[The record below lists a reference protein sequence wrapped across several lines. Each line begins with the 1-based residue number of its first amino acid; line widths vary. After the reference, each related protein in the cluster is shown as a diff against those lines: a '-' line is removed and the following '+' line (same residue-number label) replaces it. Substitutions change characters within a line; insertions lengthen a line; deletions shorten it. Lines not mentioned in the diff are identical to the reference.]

1 MTLSIIITLCVLLLL
16 AYIFDLTSSKT
27 RIPTVIILL
36 VLGYLVRQGADF
48 LNVTVPDLSMFLK
61 IFGTLGLILIVLEG
75 GLDLEF
81 NKSKL
86 KVINKSFLIS
96 ILSVAFLS
104 FIFTVI
110 LQLMGE
116 TSIKESLINA
126 IPICV
131 ISSAIAI
138 PTVQNLSK
146 EKKEFVIYES
156 SFSDVLGVL
165 FFDFLITHEVINGH
179 AFGEFGVDM
188 LILIVVSFL
197 ATILLLFLLRKIN
210 HHIKFIPI
218 IILIVLIYAVAEVYH
233 LPALI
238 FILIF
243 GLFIGNLGG
252 LQEINLIKKLN
263 PEILLKEVTKFSE
276 LVNVGAFLIRTL
288 FFLIFGFLIET
299 SELLNPS
306 TFLLAIAVVAII
318 FLSRWAI
325 ILLFKLEVK
334 PLVFVAPRGLI
345 TILLFLAIPEAI
357 QSTIIN
363 KSLIIQVIVLSAIVM
378 MVGMILCKAP
388 SPVIKTQTDDEGTGD
403 EISDDDN
410 EIESEESVDDEDS
423 DMVDVTSGNTSNRI
437 DFDEE
442 TDRFE

>member
-1 MTLSIIITLCVLLLL
+1 MTLSIIITICALLLL

-36 VLGYLVRQGADF
+36 VLGYLVRQGVDF
-48 LNVTVPDLSMFLK
+48 LNITVPDLNMFLQL
-61 IFGTLGLILIVLEG
+61 FGTLGLILIVLEG

-86 KVINKSFLIS
+86 KIINKSFLIS
-96 ILSVAFLS
+96 ILSIVVLS
-104 FIFTVI
+104 FIFTLI
-110 LQLMGE
+110 LQLMSDS
-116 TSIKESLINA
+116 SIKDSLINA

-138 PTVQNLSK
+138 PTVHNLSK
-146 EKKEFVIYES
+146 DKKEFVIYES
-156 SFSDVLGVL
+156 SFSDVIGVVA
-165 FFDFLITHEVINGH
+165 FDFLITHQVINAQ
-179 AFGEFGVDM
+179 AFGQFGVDM
-188 LILIVVSFL
+188 LILIAVSFF

-218 IILIVLIYAVAEVYH
+218 IILIVLIYAVAEVFH

-243 GLFIGNLGG
+243 GLFIGNLGR
-252 LQEINLIKKLN
+252 LQKINIIKKLN
-263 PEILLKEVTKFSE
+263 PEILLKEVDKFSE
-276 LVNVGAFLIRTL
+276 LLKEGAFLIRTL

-306 TFLLAIAVVAII
+306 TFLLAIGIVAII
-318 FLSRWAI
+318 FLSRWGI
-325 ILLFKLEVK
+325 LLLFKLKVK
-334 PLVFVAPRGLI
+334 PLVYVAPRGLI
-345 TILLFLAIPEAI
+345 TILLFFAIPEAL

-378 MVGMILCKAP
+378 MVGMMLSQEP
-388 SPVIKTQTDDEGTGD
+388 SPDQKLESADDLTGD
-403 EISDDDN
+403 DNNNKGEQSVPDEILD
-410 EIESEESVDDEDS
+410 IK
-423 DMVDVTSGNTSNRI
+423 DVTDINKPTEI
-437 DFDEE
+437 DAEEE
-442 TDRFE
+442 TGTFE

>member
-1 MTLSIIITLCVLLLL
+1 MTLSIIITICILLLL

-36 VLGYLVRQGADF
+36 VLGYLVRQGVDF
-48 LNVTVPDLSMFLK
+48 LNMAVPDLNMFLQ

-86 KVINKSFLIS
+86 KIINKSFLVA
-96 ILSVAFLS
+96 ILSIIILS

-110 LQLMGE
+110 LQLMSDI
-116 TSIKESLINA
+116 SIKDSLINA

-156 SFSDVLGVL
+156 SFSDVLGVV
-165 FFDFLITHEVINGH
+165 FFDFLITHQVINSH
-179 AFGEFGVDM
+179 AFGQFGVDM
-188 LILIVVSFL
+188 LILIAVSFF

-218 IILIVLIYAVAEVYH
+218 IILIVLIYAVAELYH

-243 GLFIGNLGG
+243 GLFIGNLNR
-252 LQEINLIKKLN
+252 LKEINLIKKLN
-263 PEILLKEVTKFSE
+263 PEVLLKEVDKFSE
-276 LVNVGAFLIRTL
+276 LIKEGAFLIRTL

-306 TFLLAIAVVAII
+306 TFLLAIAIVAII
-318 FLSRWAI
+318 FLSRWGLL
-325 ILLFKLEVK
+325 LLFKIEVK
-334 PLVFVAPRGLI
+334 PLIYVAPRGLI
-345 TILLFLAIPEAI
+345 TILLFFKIPEII
-357 QSTIIN
+357 QSPIIN

-388 SPVIKTQTDDEGTGD
+388 SPVKKTQSGD
-403 EISDDDN
+403 EETNDEMSEDN
-410 EIESEESVDDEDS
+410 EIDDNQSVQNEDS
-423 DMVDVTSGNTSNRI
+423 DMVDVTNANTSNRI